1 MSLIN
6 DVLNDLDRKPDS
18 PDTSVLGLIQG
29 KSAQSRSKRRVW
41 PLVSLIVL
49 VLLAGVGFLGYQEF
63 GLGKQLAQ
71 FLPSNESET
80 DLPVTTN
87 DEATQTVKP
96 DLAMQSQADA
106 QRDETPQSKVSQ
118 DMSSQV
124 MDSQQAGAEFRSQTI
139 QEPQSV
145 QQAQPVKETQTVQD
159 AQPAAATVTE
169 ALPLVQTENPTD
181 TESSSPK
188 QTERVPTQPV
198 PIQPIKASVHSSEP
212 KLTNASHTESSVSP
226 ESKKQTSVKP
236 APSVVKPEPKVAEA
250 FDSELKNPLTKSK
263 TREVQLYEK
272 ALASFQQGDVLRSE
286 ALVDELLTDF
296 NQPKYMALKARLL
309 LRKTPKVLVNYLD
322 QQNVDITSSSEL
334 LALAASAYQR
344 QGDHL
349 RAVKAYDLLVQR
361 QPEDGRWWL
370 AMAFSLEALEALD
383 KSYRAY
389 SLALQSGTLPASGR
403 EFAARK
409 SNQIKKQLEALAKQA
424 EEQK

>member
-29 KSAQSRSKRRVW
+29 RSDQSRSKRRVR

-71 FLPSNESET
+71 FLSDNESET

-106 QRDETPQSKVSQ
+106 QRGETPQTKV
-118 DMSSQV
+118 SQV
-124 MDSQQAGAEFRSQTI
+124 MDSQQADAEFRSQTI

-145 QQAQPVKETQTVQD
+145 QQAQP
-159 AQPAAATVTE
+159 AAATVTE
-169 ALPLVQTENPTD
+169 VLPLAQTENPTD
-181 TESSSPK
+181 IESPLPK
-188 QTERVPTQPV
+188 QTERVPTQPI
-198 PIQPIKASVHSSEP
+198 PTQPMKASVQSSEP
-212 KLTNASHTESSVSP
+212 KLVNASHTESSVSS

-250 FDSELKNPLTKSK
+250 FDSELKSSLTKSK